1 MTSNV
6 AVLKRFFLNFNGA
19 PITEVLFWD
28 MLYWLECTRSYV
40 KFMNGEKDDLN
51 AIKKY
56 TMQID
61 LQNQN
66 PHQAKQNKSQFK

>member
-1 MTSNV
+1 
-6 AVLKRFFLNFNGA
+6 
-19 PITEVLFWD
+19 

-66 PHQAKQNKSQFK
+66 PITKQNKSQFK